1 MDQSWS
7 ILPLPRSEALPLLL
21 VKFQSEASS
30 YTIHLTDLIY
40 VWSETLDRRQIIRRA
55 LNDETSIDPSEGA
68 DQLKILLQKIGEALR
83 GEQQTSLQ
91 LGEGGKEKAL
101 LLSAVAQLPA
111 PLRPLTWSIHLEP
124 TSQEKMTSELIFP
137 SLAAQLMQ
145 RCQISSLLGQIK
157 EKDHVIGR
165 VLDKLES
172 SGVELSSVF
181 PGTVGLK
188 YGKKG
193 SGREKAAKYVKGLGA
208 FDEERWLNETAYSR
222 PPLSSQQKLV
232 QEVFATSNLMHLPQ
246 LEAIDNI
253 ELLTSWW
260 TRLNGRPITS
270 AQGIVNV
277 DTASSATYSDS
288 DLNKKDKRR
297 VPGMYDEEF
306 QRQATPPSLQS
317 PAGRTTPVISSQ
329 STHKP
334 AAKMQSDTTHQND
347 ETTDEDE
354 EHWYR
359 PQNSVKNNSAAESS
373 SLNQSLATLLPSPEA
388 NLLTATTT
396 TPKPRRKVGVIG
408 GRKAKSV
415 SPEPNN
421 TRDHNASGPA
431 AEARD
436 SIASTRDTRPSPTV
450 SNQHHHEQ
458 VRPPGLSTSYKRLGI
473 IGGKKEQQSPT
484 EAALPSGTALSQP
497 ASNTVHGKLG
507 IIGGKGRAESTL
519 RNTSEQPFTTQTPSV
534 AGSDDHKT
542 LPAATTGAQ
551 KESSPT
557 TETAQEKAD
566 RKREELKRQ
575 LVEKAKVPIKRQRR
589 F

>member
-7 ILPLPRSEALPLLL
+7 ILPLLRSEALPLLL
-21 VKFQSEASS
+21 VKFRSEASS

-83 GEQQTSLQ
+83 GEQQTSFQ

-101 LLSAVAQLPA
+101 LLSVVAQLPA

-124 TSQEKMTSELIFP
+124 TSQEKVTSELILP

-145 RCQISSLLGQIK
+145 RSQISFLLGQIK

-172 SGVELSSVF
+172 SGIELSSVF

-188 YGKKG
+188 QGKKG

-208 FDEERWLNETAYSR
+208 FDEERWLNETAYPR

-232 QEVFATSNLMHLPQ
+232 QEVFATSNSMHLPQ
-246 LEAIDNI
+246 VEAIDNI

-260 TRLNGRPITS
+260 TILNDRPIAS

-277 DTASSATYSDS
+277 DTASSANYSDS
-288 DLNKKDKRR
+288 GLNNKDKRR
-297 VPGMYDEEF
+297 VSEMYDDEF

-329 STHKP
+329 ITHKP
-334 AAKMQSDTTHQND
+334 APNRQSDTTHQDD

-354 EHWYR
+354 EHQYR
-359 PQNSVKNNSAAESS
+359 PKNSMEKYSAAESS
-373 SLNQSLATLLPSPEA
+373 SLNQSLATLPSPEA
-388 NLLTATTT
+388 DLLTATTT

-408 GRKAKSV
+408 GRKTKSV
-415 SPEPNN
+415 SPKPND
-421 TRDHNASGPA
+421 TRDHNASWPV
-431 AEARD
+431 AEARE
-436 SIASTRDTRPSPTV
+436 STASGRDTRPSPTV
-450 SNQHHHEQ
+450 TSEHHHEQ
-458 VRPPGLSTSYKRLGI
+458 VRPPGLSTSYRRLGI
-473 IGGKKEQQSPT
+473 IGGKKEHHTPT

-497 ASNTVHGKLG
+497 ASNTVHGNLG
-507 IIGGKGRAESTL
+507 TIGGKGRAESRL
-519 RNTSEQPFTTQTPSV
+519 WNTSEQPLTTQTPST
-534 AGSDDHKT
+534 AGSDDPRT
-542 LPAATTGAQ
+542 LPAATTGTQ
-551 KESSPT
+551 KEPSPT

-575 LVEKAKVPIKRQRR
+575 LVEKAKAPVKRQRR